1 MIKRNKGYSM
11 IVLIIAIIVILILA
25 GVSISSLQTSRERTE
40 IMNFIFDLTS
50 IEERIQNY
58 YTETGTL
65 PTVSNERIDV
75 YQLAETIKND
85 AGQGQAETFLSQLS
99 QYDNENYYLV
109 DLTQLKGL
117 SLRETYRGIQSQK
130 DLNNLDNGYIVNEG
144 SLKVYVEKGTK
155 YKAQGDKEGTTYYT
169 LTSRLVNG
177 QEVYAPLEED
187 IIIIGNPQVWVKE
200 ANIRVVLPK
209 RSLTETEWDG
219 WKFKWDFGP
228 KTEAELKNIPST
240 DTRRNFKYG
249 EKLIIKSNGVYTFY
263 VEDPEGNVTLR
274 NINVEKIDDVPPEYV
289 FSDGGNK
296 LIAYDNGI
304 GIKFIK
310 FKKLSEYKANVAQ
323 AQSEAESGGD
333 AYSAARTKVDYYLMD
348 GNGSDLIYEFET
360 IITEYLNQK
369 SAINAAIA
377 NENDNYDR
385 WVEEH
390 PVDGVIILQEEADA
404 KARAHNAYIQDY
416 NRQLAELNKEYAY
429 LNDLNGSTDDS
440 RLVLYIEDYAGNG
453 NVVGDEDFISTK
465 IASDSYNIDISRL
478 TNE

>member
-1 MIKRNKGYSM
+1 MKRNKGYSM

-25 GVSISSLQTSRERTE
+25 GVSISALQSSRERTE
-40 IMNFIFDLTS
+40 MMNFIFDLTS
-50 IEERIQNY
+50 MEDKIQNY
-58 YTETGTL
+58 YIETGTL

-75 YQLAETIKND
+75 YQLANVIKED
-85 AGQGQAETFLSQLS
+85 AGEAQAETFLSQLS

-109 DLTQLKGL
+109 DLNQLKGL
-117 SLRETYRGIQSQK
+117 SLRETFRGIQSRK

-144 SLKVYVEKGTK
+144 SLKVYVEKGVN
-155 YKAQGDKEGTTYYT
+155 YKAQGEKVATTYYT

-177 QEVYAPLEED
+177 QEVYTSLEED
-187 IIIIGNPQVWVKE
+187 VVIVGNPQTWVKE

-209 RSLTETEWDG
+209 RSLTESEWDN

-228 KTEAELKNIPST
+228 KTEQELQNISSS

-249 EKLIIKSNGVYTFY
+249 EKLVIKSNGVYSFY
-263 VEDPEGNVTLR
+263 IEDPDGNVTVR
-274 NINVEKIDDVPPEYV
+274 NIDVQKIDDIAPGYN
-289 FSDGGNK
+289 FADGGNR
-296 LIAYDNGI
+296 LIAYDNGT
-304 GIKFIK
+304 GIKYIK

-323 AQSEAESGGD
+323 AQSEAASGGD
-333 AYSAARTKVDYYLMD
+333 LYSEARTKVDYYLMD

-360 IITEYLNQK
+360 IITDYLNQRN
-369 SAINAAIA
+369 AIYVAIA

-404 KARAHNAYIQDY
+404 KARTHNAYIQDY
-416 NRQLAELNKEYAY
+416 NRQLQELNKEYAY

-440 RLVLYIEDYAGNG
+440 RLVLYIEDYSGNG
-453 NVVGDEDFISTK
+453 TVVGDEDFISTK
-465 IASDSYNIDISRL
+465 IVSDSYNIDITRL
-478 TNE
+478 EERP